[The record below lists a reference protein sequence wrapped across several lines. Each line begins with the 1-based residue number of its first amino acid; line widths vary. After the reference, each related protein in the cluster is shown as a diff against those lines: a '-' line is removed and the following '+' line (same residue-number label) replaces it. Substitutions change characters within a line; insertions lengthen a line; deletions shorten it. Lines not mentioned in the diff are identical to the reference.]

1 MAHIIIIG
9 SGASGLM
16 AASTL
21 LKGNHTVIL
30 LEARNRTGGRIH
42 TLQSPF
48 SIPVETGAEFIHG
61 DQPITRS
68 LIEASASEAVLLTGN
83 HYRLKNGKVLQ
94 GDLLENEWRLIMERL
109 HALEDDTTIDE
120 FLDQY
125 FKEEQYK
132 SLCNEVRRFAEG
144 FDLADTS
151 RASAFALREEW
162 QESDDEH
169 QYHIK
174 GGYQR
179 IIEYLEEEVKRLGG
193 KFMLSTI
200 VQEIQWSTG
209 KVKVLTADGK
219 SLHAEKVI
227 VTVPLGVLKKKM
239 IRFTPSLPKHE
250 QAFEQMGFGSVIKF
264 LVEFDA
270 TFWKDH
276 IGRSLDNASFIFSD
290 AEIPTWWTQ
299 LPNNAPVL
307 TGWLG
312 GPVTQTIEHYQTS
325 LFEKAIRSLQAIVG
339 CSERDIRKSIRH
351 WQIVDW
357 STDPF
362 SHGAYSYATVQT
374 AQALEL
380 ITKPVDDTIYFVGE
394 ACYQGT
400 AMGTVEA
407 ALISGKEVGEK
418 FIFSL

>member
-1 MAHIIIIG
+1 MAHIVIIG

-16 AASTL
+16 AAYTL
-21 LKGNHTVIL
+21 LKRSYTVTL
-30 LEARNRTGGRIH
+30 LEARDRTGGRIH

-109 HALEDDTTIDE
+109 HALEDDITIDD
-120 FLDQY
+120 FLQQY
-125 FKEEQYK
+125 FNEEQYK
-132 SLCNEVRRFAEG
+132 SVCNEVKRFAEG

-151 RASAFALREEW
+151 KASAFALREEW

-169 QYHIK
+169 QYHIT

-179 IIEYLEEEVKRLGG
+179 IIEYLEKEVKSLGG

-200 VQEIQWSTG
+200 VREIQWSTG
-209 KVKVLTADGK
+209 KVKVLTADSK

-250 QAFEQMGFGSVIKF
+250 QAFEQMGFGSVVKF
-264 LVEFDA
+264 LIEFEA
-270 TFWKDH
+270 TFWKDNIVCRLH
-276 IGRSLDNASFIFSD
+276 NASFIFSD

-299 LPNNAPVL
+299 LPDAAPIL

-312 GPVTQTIEHYQTS
+312 GPVTQTVKHDPTA
-325 LFEKAIRSLQAIVG
+325 LFENAIRSLQAIFS
-339 CSERDIRKSIRH
+339 CPETDIEKNIRH

-357 STDPF
+357 GTDPF
-362 SHGAYSYATVQT
+362 SQGAYSYATVQT

-380 ITKPVDDTIYFVGE
+380 ISKPVDDTIYFVGE

-400 AMGTVEA
+400 AIGTVEA

-418 FIFSL
+418 FIN